1 MMSYPSK
8 TCQSDSLDPGE
19 QGVCH
24 TDSYVTL
31 GPREGPGLGRFPNLD
46 LRVADSFE
54 YQDRRGIA
62 LSASQQRGIDCR
74 ESREHIGGSHV
85 WEGPLYLHI

>member
-1 MMSYPSK
+1 MSY
-8 TCQSDSLDPGE
+8 L
-19 QGVCH
+19 
-24 TDSYVTL
+24 TL
-31 GPREGPGLGRFPNLD
+31 GPREGPCLGRFPNLD

-85 WEGPLYLHI
+85 WEGPLYRHI